1 MIIELLLI
9 VFLTLLAAAIGKRVL
24 FFFNFDFCTF
34 IEEFVFSAGIGLS
47 TIVFSVWGLGQL
59 SLLYTWFFY
68 LIILVSSVIFF
79 KEIKF
84 FTVGFV
90 RTLKKL
96 LSLEFNLLN
105 IALLSFLFITVFMTV
120 IGALAPPTGHD
131 ALVYHLAWPKC
142 FARDNSISYIPY
154 SRTSLWPYF
163 MEMLFT
169 LGIVLKNGIVAKLFH
184 LLMGIL
190 TALAVFSLSRRHF
203 NLQLSIM
210 ASTICFLTPGIFTQA
225 TYAYVDLASMF
236 FTFMGVYSFFLWFST
251 GSKHWIVLVG
261 VFCGVAMGVKYL
273 GVYTCITLMV
283 GLLVAMFCT
292 KKLGFYEGIK
302 IILIFAGV
310 AIVVAMP
317 WYIRSFVV
325 VENPVYPFMHEI
337 FGGAGW
343 KSEFTPIGV
352 MTGFARYVFAPWN
365 LTMYPGS
372 YGGEES
378 QIGPVFIAIT
388 PALLI
393 IRKVETHLRYLILFS
408 LTFFV
413 LWLLGYQAVRYLA
426 PIIPMMSLVLVFMY
440 KEIIKLNSTFF
451 SRLIVLFV
459 LVCLGFNA
467 CLSIY
472 YNLDK
477 ILVAFGVQSKDA
489 YLRHNERSYSIS
501 KYVNS
506 NLPVNSQI
514 LALAPRI
521 FYLDRPSFREHLVWR
536 VSHYDE
542 ENNTEDEVVNWF
554 KTEGF
559 THVLVEEKVNKGS
572 DYKGSKNR
580 LTYLL
585 SSDDFKSRFLK
596 LYHKEEFTSRD
607 GEKGWYSL
615 YEIKS

>member
-1 MIIELLLI
+1 
-9 VFLTLLAAAIGKRVL
+9 
-24 FFFNFDFCTF
+24 
-34 IEEFVFSAGIGLS
+34 
-47 TIVFSVWGLGQL
+47 
-59 SLLYTWFFY
+59 
-68 LIILVSSVIFF
+68 
-79 KEIKF
+79 
-84 FTVGFV
+84 
-90 RTLKKL
+90 
-96 LSLEFNLLN
+96 
-105 IALLSFLFITVFMTV
+105 
-120 IGALAPPTGHD
+120 
-131 ALVYHLAWPKC
+131 
-142 FARDNSISYIPY
+142 
-154 SRTSLWPYF
+154 
-163 MEMLFT
+163 
-169 LGIVLKNGIVAKLFH
+169 
-184 LLMGIL
+184 
-190 TALAVFSLSRRHF
+190 
-203 NLQLSIM
+203 
-210 ASTICFLTPGIFTQA
+210 
-225 TYAYVDLASMF
+225 
-236 FTFMGVYSFFLWFST
+236 
-251 GSKHWIVLVG
+251 
-261 VFCGVAMGVKYL
+261 
-273 GVYTCITLMV
+273 MV

-393 IRKVETHLRYLILFS
+393 IRKAETHLRYLILFS

-477 ILVAFGVQSKDA
+477 TLVAFGVQSKDA

-554 KTEGF
+554 KAEGF
-559 THVLVEEKVNKGS
+559 THVLVEEKVNKES

>member
-1 MIIELLLI
+1 
-9 VFLTLLAAAIGKRVL
+9 
-24 FFFNFDFCTF
+24 
-34 IEEFVFSAGIGLS
+34 
-47 TIVFSVWGLGQL
+47 
-59 SLLYTWFFY
+59 
-68 LIILVSSVIFF
+68 
-79 KEIKF
+79 
-84 FTVGFV
+84 
-90 RTLKKL
+90 
-96 LSLEFNLLN
+96 
-105 IALLSFLFITVFMTV
+105 
-120 IGALAPPTGHD
+120 
-131 ALVYHLAWPKC
+131 
-142 FARDNSISYIPY
+142 
-154 SRTSLWPYF
+154 
-163 MEMLFT
+163 
-169 LGIVLKNGIVAKLFH
+169 
-184 LLMGIL
+184 L

-317 WYIRSFVV
+317 WYIRSFIVV
-325 VENPVYPFMHEI
+325 GNPVYPFMHEI

-343 KSEFTPIGV
+343 KSEFAPIGIG
-352 MTGFARYVFAPWN
+352 MGFVKYVFASWN

-378 QIGPVFIAIT
+378 QIGPVFIAII

-393 IRKVETHLRYLILFS
+393 IKKVETHLRYLILFS

-413 LWLLGYQAVRYLA
+413 LWLLGYQAVRYLT
-426 PIIPMMSLVLVFMY
+426 PTIPLMSLGLVFIY
-440 KEIIKLNSTFF
+440 KEIVNLNSAFF
-451 SRLIVLFV
+451 SRLVVLFV

-472 YNLDK
+472 YNRDK

-501 KYVNS
+501 KYVNN
-506 NLPVNSQI
+506 NLPVDSQI

-521 FYLDRPSFREHLVWR
+521 FYLDRPSFREALVWR

-554 KTEGF
+554 KAEGF
-559 THVLVEEKVNKGS
+559 THVLVEEKANKGS
-572 DYKGSKNR
+572 DYKGGKNR

-585 SSDDFKSRFLK
+585 SGDDFKSRFLK
-596 LYHKEEFTSRD
+596 LYHKEKFTSRD

>member
-9 VFLTLLAAAIGKRVL
+9 VFLTLLAAAIGKRIL
-24 FFFNFDFCTF
+24 RFFKFDFNTF

-47 TIVFSVWGLGQL
+47 TIAFSVWGLGQF

-68 LIILVSSVIFF
+68 LIILVSSVLFF

-84 FTVGFV
+84 FAVGFV
-90 RTLKKL
+90 CTFKKL
-96 LSLEFNLLN
+96 TTLEVNFLN
-105 IALLSFLFITVFMTV
+105 IALLSFLFITIFMTV
-120 IGALAPPTGHD
+120 VGALAPPTGHD
-131 ALVYHLAWPKC
+131 ALVYHLAWPKY
-142 FARDNSISYIPY
+142 FARDNAVSYIPY
-154 SRTSLWPYF
+154 SRSSLWPYF

-169 LGIVLKNGIVAKLFH
+169 LGIILKNGIVAKLFH
-184 LLMGIL
+184 LLMGIM
-190 TALAVFSLSRRHF
+190 TALAVFSFSRRYLS
-203 NLQLSIM
+203 LQLSIM
-210 ASTICFLTPGIFTQA
+210 ASTICFLTPGIFTLA

-236 FTFMGVYSFFLWFST
+236 FAFMGVYSFFVWFST

-261 VFCGVAMGVKYL
+261 VFCGIAMGVKYL
-273 GVYTCITLMV
+273 GIYTCIMLMV
-283 GLLVAMFCT
+283 GLLVAMFWT

-317 WYIRSFVV
+317 WYIRSFIVV
-325 VENPVYPFMHEI
+325 GNPVYPFMHEI

-343 KSEFTPIGV
+343 KSEFAPIGIG
-352 MTGFARYVFAPWN
+352 MGFVKYVFASWN

-378 QIGPVFIAIT
+378 QIGPVFIAII

-393 IRKVETHLRYLILFS
+393 IKKVETHLRYLILFS

-413 LWLLGYQAVRYLA
+413 LWLLGYQAVRYLT
-426 PIIPMMSLVLVFMY
+426 PTIPLMSLGLVFIY
-440 KEIIKLNSTFF
+440 KEIVNLNSAFF
-451 SRLIVLFV
+451 SRLVVLFV

-472 YNLDK
+472 YNRDK

-501 KYVNS
+501 KYVNN
-506 NLPVNSQI
+506 NLPVDSQI

-542 ENNTEDEVVNWF
+542 EDNTEDEVVNWF
-554 KTEGF
+554 KAEGF
-559 THVLVEEKVNKGS
+559 THVLVEEKVNKES